1 MQGLY
6 VSSVASPSHSLLKSM
21 PDGYLPAE
29 DRFVPAFSIVS
40 LIRLVHRLSKMRE
53 DTEPNTILSCL
64 TLLYGIFDTI
74 AQPRRKRRMMA
85 RVCYDIAKLARAANA
100 AIIVAWDC
108 DFLPPNLETVF
119 TIEAECQRTIQG
131 M

>member
-1 MQGLY
+1 
-6 VSSVASPSHSLLKSM
+6 M

-40 LIRLVHRLSKMRE
+40 LIRLVHRLLE
-53 DTEPNTILSCL
+53 DARRHRTKYDIIMFDSFVWDL
-64 TLLYGIFDTI
+64 FDTI

-108 DFLPPNLETVF
+108 DFLPPNLENVF
-119 TIEAECQRTIQG
+119 TIEAECQRTAQG